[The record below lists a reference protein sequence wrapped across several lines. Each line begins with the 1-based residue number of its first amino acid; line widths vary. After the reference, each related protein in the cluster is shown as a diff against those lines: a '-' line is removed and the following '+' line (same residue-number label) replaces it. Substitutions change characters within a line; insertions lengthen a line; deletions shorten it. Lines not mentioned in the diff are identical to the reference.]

1 MATPAGQ
8 FRPGRLIGTFIAL
21 TAVLYALVFFTSGAN
36 TPKLGIDL
44 QGGTRSTLT
53 ATTPDGAN
61 PSRDSMAQARSIMEG
76 RVNGSGVA
84 GAQVQIDGANQLVVT
99 VPGVQNLNQLTRS
112 ALLNIRP
119 QLSRGIDLS
128 QAPPAPSGSAG
139 VSGSPGVSGSSGAAP
154 SAAPSTA
161 PAIGDSSA
169 AAPPSPISAGSVAPA
184 GPGGAS
190 VGNAP
195 GASAPASGQ
204 GLRHAAAATVAAPA
218 APAPS
223 GSAPSAST
231 ASSGPTASTGLATAV
246 ASNPA
251 TEGAPVSSPAASG
264 VPVSTGAPGS
274 SAASATPWPLAGSD
288 PKNPNQPAAQDATGW
303 AAWEKEAQAAVS
315 ANSITCQELKKAQ
328 GLDDPARPL
337 LACGDPAVADE
348 VGQVY
353 LLDKTLIPGDQVS
366 NAAANLDPTTGWVI
380 NLTFNS
386 AGYSTWATYTTN
398 NVGKQT
404 AFTLDGQVLSSPK
417 INGAIT
423 TTVTQVSGNFTQA
436 TATSLA
442 NSLKFGALPLHFE
455 PAESQAVSAQLGTE
469 YLQAGLIAGGIGLL
483 LVVLY
488 CLIYYRLLGL
498 ITILSLL
505 LSFGLV
511 YAVMVL
517 LGRWISLS
525 LDMAGVAGLIVAIG
539 ITADSFVIYF
549 ERLKDEVREG
559 RSFRSAVPRGW
570 ERAKR
575 TILSADAVSLISAVV
590 LYLVAVGDVKGFAFT
605 LGLSTVLDLVVVY
618 LVTHPLVAMASG
630 AKIFS
635 SPKFSGLGAVARAG
649 AQQRAA
655 TARLT
660 PKEA

>member
-1 MATPAGQ
+1 MATPTGQ

-53 ATTPDGAN
+53 AETPDGSI

-84 GAQVQIDGANQLVVT
+84 GAQVQVDGSNQLVVT
-99 VPGVQNLNQLTRS
+99 VPGVQNLDQLTRS
-112 ALLNIRP
+112 AVLNIRP
-119 QLSRGIDLS
+119 QIATGFDATL
-128 QAPPAPSGSAG
+128 APPAPPSSSG
-139 VSGSPGVSGSSGAAP
+139 VSGSPGVSGPSGSGAASKAPASASSNPTAP
-154 SAAPSTA
+154 SAP
-161 PAIGDSSA
+161 PA
-169 AAPPSPISAGSVAPA
+169 
-184 GPGGAS
+184 GAS

-195 GASAPASGQ
+195 SGVSGSAQ
-204 GLRHAAAATVAAPA
+204 GLRHAAAGTVAAPP
-218 APAPS
+218 APA
-223 GSAPSAST
+223 AAATSAST
-231 ASSGPTASTGLATAV
+231 GTPNLAASNPAATSTGLATAV

-251 TEGAPVSSPAASG
+251 TQGAPVSSAAPASSG
-264 VPVSTGAPGS
+264 APTSTAAPGS
-274 SAASATPWPLAGSD
+274 SGAPATSPWPLAGSD
-288 PKNPNQPAAQDATGW
+288 PKNPNQPAGKDATAW
-303 AAWEKEAQAAVS
+303 AAWEKEAQDALT
-315 ANSITCQELKKAQ
+315 ANSITCKELEKTR

-337 LACGDPAVADE
+337 LACGTGSPADDAT
-348 VGQVY
+348 VY

-366 NAAANLDPTTGWVI
+366 NAAANLDPSRGWVI

-404 AFTLDGQVLSSPK
+404 AFTLDGQVLSSPQ
-417 INGAIT
+417 IHGAIT
-423 TTVTQVSGNFTQA
+423 TTVTQVSGNFTQT

-442 NSLKFGALPLHFE
+442 NSLKFGALPLHFQ
-455 PAESQAVSAQLGTE
+455 PAESQAVSAQLGSQ

-483 LVVLY
+483 LVVVY

-498 ITILSLL
+498 ITILSLV

-549 ERLKDEVREG
+549 ERIKDEVREG

-575 TILSADAVSLISAVV
+575 TIISADAVSLISAVV

-605 LGLSTVLDLVVVY
+605 LGLSTVLDLVVVF
-618 LVTHPLVAMASG
+618 LVTHPLVALASG
-630 AKIFS
+630 AKVFQS
-635 SPKFSGLGAVARAG
+635 AQLSGLGAVARAG
-649 AQQRAA
+649 AQQRLAA
-655 TARLT
+655 VRLK

>member
-8 FRPGRLIGTFIAL
+8 FHPGRLIGTFIAI

-53 ATTPDGAN
+53 ATTPDGST
-61 PSRDSMAQARSIMEG
+61 PPRDSMAQARSIMAG

-84 GAQVQIDGANQLVVT
+84 GAQVQVDGSNQLVVT
-99 VPGVQNLNQLTRS
+99 VPGVQNLDQLTRS

-119 QLSRGIDLS
+119 QLAQGVDPS

-139 VSGSPGVSGSSGAAP
+139 VSGSPGASGSPGSAPSGAP
-154 SAAPSTA
+154 TTA
-161 PAIGDSSA
+161 PAIGGSGA
-169 AAPPSPISAGSVAPA
+169 AVPGAS
-184 GPGGAS
+184 GGAS

-195 GASAPASGQ
+195 GASAPGASAPAAGAPGASAPASGQ
-204 GLRHAAAATVAAPA
+204 GLQHVAAATVAAPA

-223 GSAPSAST
+223 GSASA
-231 ASSGPTASTGLATAV
+231 ASAPDASTGLATAV

-251 TEGAPVSSPAASG
+251 TEGAPAAS
-264 VPVSTGAPGS
+264 PVASGTPASTGAPGS
-274 SAASATPWPLAGSD
+274 SATSATPWPLAGSD
-288 PKNPNQPAAQDATGW
+288 PKNPNQPAAQDAAGW
-303 AAWEKEAQAAVS
+303 AAWEKAAQNAVS
-315 ANSITCQELKKAQ
+315 ANAITCKELTKTE

-337 LACGDPAVADE
+337 LACGDPAVAEE

-353 LLDKTLIPGDQVS
+353 LLDKTLIPGDHVS
-366 NAAANLDPTTGWVI
+366 SAAANLDPSQGWVI
-380 NLTFNS
+380 NLSFNS
-386 AGYSTWATYTTN
+386 AGYSTWANYTTN

-404 AFTLDGQVLSSPK
+404 AFTLDGKVLSSPR

-423 TTVTQVSGNFTQA
+423 TTVTTVSGNFTQA

-442 NSLKFGALPLHFE
+442 NSLKFGSLPLHFE
-455 PAESQAVSAQLGTE
+455 SANSEAISAQLGTE
-469 YLQAGLIAGGIGLL
+469 YLRAGLIAGGIGLL

-549 ERLKDEVREG
+549 ERIKDEVREG

-605 LGLSTVLDLVVVY
+605 LGLSTLLDLVVVY
-618 LVTHPLVAMASG
+618 LITHPLVALASG
-630 AKIFS
+630 AKVFS
-635 SPKFSGLGAVARAG
+635 SPQFSGLGAVARAG